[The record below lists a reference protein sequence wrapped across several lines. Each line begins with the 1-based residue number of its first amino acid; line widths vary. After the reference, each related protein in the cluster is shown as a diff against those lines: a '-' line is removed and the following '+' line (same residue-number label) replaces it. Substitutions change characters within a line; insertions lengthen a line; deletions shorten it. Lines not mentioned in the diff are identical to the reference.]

1 MSVIRTPLR
10 DAMERSRRFL
20 GESIRESTGPEGKS
34 TLLDHVSIRERARAE
49 ARFAARHDLPA
60 NAPSP
65 LERLSILS
73 GDETDY
79 ADTVHARLEA
89 MRGKILE
96 DSPLNLDPRGS
107 DLPPGTP
114 RWVTGVDGPGTR
126 DPVVPIWREVLDQH
140 RGLNPAEPLGGA
152 ELGTPQITDSG
163 PAPSSMEYAG
173 YWPPYLTD
181 RPGLDFGTWQEGPSN
196 RIATQAGNEVIDY
209 PGRRLNPLLIH
220 GTSGTGKSHL
230 LWAIGESLHTSMI
243 DRDVRL
249 ITAETFPEHLP
260 DGWDDLLL
268 YASSL
273 LIDDADRILMRPSGA
288 ANLANIVGWAIDI
301 GAQVILT
308 SSRRLAAESLPI
320 GRLRQAVS
328 SGVHVELGT
337 PSEATMLLMLRR
349 NTLSRGV
356 SLTDPQLQVIVSRSR
371 GQWSRLKADFET
383 VCLALDSGALLMGAA
398 DVRTLLSGEQPNL
411 PDSVD
416 EVGMDTD
423 SRGAQIVSEVLDT
436 VLPEPAEHRAEIIS
450 ERMEVTD
457 DYVPPE
463 ITLPSS
469 LEAAESLTADTLRG
483 HLEEIAERGSKSTSA
498 PEIPVGQNIDALT
511 ESALEH
517 LESIIHEHRFE
528 LRELNREIHQIS
540 RRVDN
545 ASSDELV
552 SFTDR
557 MLAIESHLDK
567 LQDLSAGEYAP
578 PIDDFDPGEL
588 IQATEIPVLIPD
600 YTEPQMAILWPLK
613 RRVLL
618 PVES

>member
-20 GESIRESTGPEGKS
+20 GESSRESTGPEGKS

-140 RGLNPAEPLGGA
+140 RGLNPAEPLSGA
-152 ELGTPQITDSG
+152 ELGSPQITESG

-308 SSRRLAAESLPI
+308 SSRRLAAESIPI

-328 SGVHVELGT
+328 SGVHVELGA

-411 PDSVD
+411 PDSIE

-423 SRGAQIVSEVLDT
+423 ARGAQIVSEVLDT

-540 RRVDN
+540 RCVDN

-600 YTEPQMAILWPLK
+600 YSEPQMAILWPLK

>member
-20 GESIRESTGPEGKS
+20 GESSRESTGPEGKS

-140 RGLNPAEPLGGA
+140 RGLNPAEPLSGA
-152 ELGTPQITDSG
+152 ELGSPQITESG

-220 GTSGTGKSHL
+220 GASGTGKSHL
-230 LWAIGESLHTSMI
+230 LWAIGESLHTSMT

-411 PDSVD
+411 PDSIE

-423 SRGAQIVSEVLDT
+423 ARGAQIVSEVLDT

-600 YTEPQMAILWPLK
+600 YSEPQMAILWPLK

>member
-89 MRGKILE
+89 MRGRILE
-96 DSPLNLDPRGS
+96 DSPLNLDPKGS

-411 PDSVD
+411 PDSI
-416 EVGMDTD
+416 EEIGMDTD
-423 SRGAQIVSEVLDT
+423 ARGAQIVSEVLDT

-618 PVES
+618 PVE

>member
-1 MSVIRTPLR
+1 MTVIRTPLR

-20 GESIRESTGPEGKS
+20 GESSRKPPDSEGKS
-34 TLLDHVSIRERARAE
+34 TLLDHISIRERARAE

-79 ADTVHARLEA
+79 AETVHARLEA
-89 MRGKILE
+89 MRGRILE
-96 DSPLNLDPRGS
+96 GSPLNLDPQQS
-107 DLPPGTP
+107 KLPADTP
-114 RWVTGVDGPGTR
+114 RWVIGEDGPSSR
-126 DPVVPIWREVLDQH
+126 DPIVPIWREVLDQH
-140 RGLNPAEPLGGA
+140 RGLNPAEPLSGA
-152 ELGTPQITDSG
+152 ELGSPQISDPG

-173 YWPPYLTD
+173 HWPPYLTE
-181 RPGLDFGTWQEGPSN
+181 RSGLDFARWQEGPSN
-196 RIATQAGNEVIDY
+196 RIATQASNEVIDY
-209 PGRRLNPLLIH
+209 PGRRLNPLLIY

-230 LWAIGESLHTSMI
+230 LWATGESLHASI
-243 DRDVRL
+243 PDRDVRL

-268 YASSL
+268 YASTL

-288 ANLANIVGWAIDI
+288 AILANIVGWAIDI

-308 SSRRLAAESLPI
+308 SSRRLAADSLPI
-320 GRLRQAVS
+320 GRLRQAIS

-356 SLTDPQLQVIVSRSR
+356 SLTDPQLQVMVSRSR
-371 GQWSRLKADFET
+371 GQWSRVKADFET
-383 VCLALDSGALLMGAA
+383 VCLALDSGALIMGAA
-398 DVRTLLSGEQPNL
+398 DVRTLLSGEP
-411 PDSVD
+411 PTMTDHIVED
-416 EVGMDTD
+416 EMDTD
-423 SRGAQIVSEVLDT
+423 ARGAQIVSEILDA

-450 ERMEVTD
+450 ERMAVTD
-457 DYVPPE
+457 DYIPPE

-511 ESALEH
+511 DSALEH

-528 LRELNREIHQIS
+528 LRELNREIHHIS
-540 RRVDN
+540 RRVN
-545 ASSDELV
+545 SASSDELV

-557 MLAIESHLDK
+557 MLAIEGHLDK
-567 LQDLSAGEYAP
+567 LQELGAGEYAP
-578 PIDDFDPGEL
+578 PIDEFDPGDL
-588 IQATEIPVLIPD
+588 IQATDIPVLIPD
-600 YTEPQMAILWPLK
+600 YSEPQMAILWPLK

-618 PVES
+618 PVE

>member
-1 MSVIRTPLR
+1 MT
-10 DAMERSRRFL
+10 
-20 GESIRESTGPEGKS
+20 
-34 TLLDHVSIRERARAE
+34 
-49 ARFAARHDLPA
+49 
-60 NAPSP
+60 
-65 LERLSILS
+65 
-73 GDETDY
+73 
-79 ADTVHARLEA
+79 
-89 MRGKILE
+89 
-96 DSPLNLDPRGS
+96 
-107 DLPPGTP
+107 
-114 RWVTGVDGPGTR
+114 
-126 DPVVPIWREVLDQH
+126 
-140 RGLNPAEPLGGA
+140 
-152 ELGTPQITDSG
+152 
-163 PAPSSMEYAG
+163 
-173 YWPPYLTD
+173 
-181 RPGLDFGTWQEGPSN
+181 
-196 RIATQAGNEVIDY
+196 
-209 PGRRLNPLLIH
+209 
-220 GTSGTGKSHL
+220 
-230 LWAIGESLHTSMI
+230 

-411 PDSVD
+411 PDSIE

-423 SRGAQIVSEVLDT
+423 ARGAQIVSEVLDT

-618 PVES
+618 PVE

>member
-1 MSVIRTPLR
+1 MTVIRTPLR

-20 GESIRESTGPEGKS
+20 GESNREPNNPEGKS
-34 TLLDHVSIRERARAE
+34 TLLDHISIRERARAE

-89 MRGKILE
+89 MRGRILE
-96 DSPLNLDPRGS
+96 DSPLNLDPQQS
-107 DLPPGTP
+107 KLPAGTP
-114 RWVTGVDGPGTR
+114 RWVVGEDGPSSR
-126 DPVVPIWREVLDQH
+126 DPIIPIWREVLDQH
-140 RGLNPAEPLGGA
+140 RGLNPAEPLSSA
-152 ELGTPQITDSG
+152 ELGSPQISNLG

-173 YWPPYLTD
+173 HWPPYLTE
-181 RPGLDFGTWQEGPSN
+181 RSGLDFARWQEGPSN
-196 RIATQAGNEVIDY
+196 RIATQAANEVIDY

-230 LWAIGESLHTSMI
+230 LWATGESLHSSI
-243 DRDVRL
+243 PDRDVRL

-268 YASSL
+268 YASTL

-288 ANLANIVGWAIDI
+288 AILANIVGWAIDI

-308 SSRRLAAESLPI
+308 SSRRLAADSLPI
-320 GRLRQAVS
+320 GRLRQAIS

-356 SLTDPQLQVIVSRSR
+356 SLTDPQLQVMVSRSR
-371 GQWSRLKADFET
+371 GQWSRVKADFET
-383 VCLALDSGALLMGAA
+383 VCLALDSGALIMGAA
-398 DVRTLLSGEQPNL
+398 DVRTLLSGEP
-411 PDSVD
+411 PTMTDHIVED
-416 EVGMDTD
+416 GMDTD
-423 SRGAQIVSEVLDT
+423 ARGAQIVSEILDA

-450 ERMEVTD
+450 ERMAVTD
-457 DYVPPE
+457 DYIPPE

-511 ESALEH
+511 DSALEH

-528 LRELNREIHQIS
+528 LRELNREIHHIS
-540 RRVDN
+540 RRVN
-545 ASSDELV
+545 SASSDELV

-557 MLAIESHLDK
+557 MLAIEGHLDK
-567 LQDLSAGEYAP
+567 LQELGAGEYAP
-578 PIDDFDPGEL
+578 PIDEFDPGDL
-588 IQATEIPVLIPD
+588 IQATDIPVLIPD
-600 YTEPQMAILWPLK
+600 YSEPQVAILWPLK

-618 PVES
+618 PVE

>member
-1 MSVIRTPLR
+1 MSIIRTPLR

-20 GESIRESTGPEGKS
+20 GESSRESTGPEGKS

-140 RGLNPAEPLGGA
+140 RGLNPAEPLSGA
-152 ELGTPQITDSG
+152 ELGSPQITESG

-308 SSRRLAAESLPI
+308 SSRRLAAESIPI

-328 SGVHVELGT
+328 SGVHVELGA

-411 PDSVD
+411 PDSIE

-423 SRGAQIVSEVLDT
+423 ARGAQIVSEVLDT

-540 RRVDN
+540 RCVDN

-600 YTEPQMAILWPLK
+600 YSEPQMAILWPLK

-618 PVES
+618 PVE

>member
-1 MSVIRTPLR
+1 MSIIRTPLR

-20 GESIRESTGPEGKS
+20 GESSRESTGPEGKS

-140 RGLNPAEPLGGA
+140 RGLNPAEPLSGA
-152 ELGTPQITDSG
+152 ELGSPQITESG

-308 SSRRLAAESLPI
+308 SSRRLAAESIPI

-328 SGVHVELGT
+328 SGVHVELGA

-411 PDSVD
+411 PDSIE

-423 SRGAQIVSEVLDT
+423 ARGAQIVSEVLDT

-540 RRVDN
+540 RCVDN

-600 YTEPQMAILWPLK
+600 YSEPQMAILWPLK